1 MSRTAPPPKAK
12 RSGPDP
18 LRKNMSS
25 ESRAKPDAADGQ
37 PPVDGFAFIEAMH
50 QGAVSL
56 SRDGVVLYC
65 NSSFAG
71 MLKQPHERV
80 VGSSV
85 IDFVWPQQQPAFA
98 AMLRDAAIR
107 SSKAEFQFQ
116 TGEGALLPV
125 SVGLNPLPPPESTA
139 ICMVVTDLTEHKQ
152 NQDLQEANQRKDEF
166 LAMLGHELRNP
177 LAGIL
182 NGVEVLVQMGLPEG
196 EIAEMCGVIQR
207 QGILMRHIVD
217 DLLDVTRMTR
227 GKIVLKKERIELV
240 QFLRDVADDHRRQIE
255 AQGARLLVALP
266 PAPIWC
272 DTDRT
277 RLSQIIG
284 NLLANAAKFLN
295 RTGDITIAAWSDPA
309 RNRVVVSVRD
319 TGVGMDRSTLEKIF
333 QPFMQAESTLDR
345 SCGGLGLGLALVKG
359 LVELHGGRVIATSPG
374 VGRGSEFTIE
384 LPTLAGQEQNAT
396 VAESRPPAVPRRVL
410 LIDDRRDAILPVRK
424 MLEMAGHEVYT
435 AADGASGVALAR
447 AIHPDIIFCDIGL
460 PDGMSGYDVA
470 AVIRNDATLGGI
482 YLIALSGYGQEDDRR
497 RSQEAGFDNH
507 LTKPVS
513 IVDLEKLIGTLPR
526 FADAASK

>member
-1 MSRTAPPPKAK
+1 
-12 RSGPDP
+12 
-18 LRKNMSS
+18 
-25 ESRAKPDAADGQ
+25 
-37 PPVDGFAFIEAMH
+37 MH

-56 SRDGVVLYC
+56 SQDGVVLYC

-71 MLKQPHERV
+71 MLKRPHERV
-80 VGSSV
+80 MGSSV
-85 IDFVWPQQQPAFA
+85 IDFVWPPHRPAFA
-98 AMLRDAAIR
+98 AMLRDASTR
-107 SSKAEFQFQ
+107 GSHAELQFQ
-116 TGEGALLPV
+116 TDEGALLPV
-125 SVGLNPLPPPESTA
+125 YVSLNRLPLSESNA
-139 ICMVVTDLTEHKQ
+139 LCMVITDLTENKQ

-182 NGVEVLVQMGLPEG
+182 NGVEVLVQLGLPEG

-240 QFLRDVADDHRRQIE
+240 QLLRDVADDHRRQIE
-255 AQGARLLVALP
+255 AQGARLQLVLP
-266 PAPIWC
+266 PEPVWC
-272 DTDRT
+272 DADRT
-277 RLSQIIG
+277 RLSQIVG
-284 NLLANAAKFLN
+284 NLLANAAKFLD

-319 TGVGMDRSTLEKIF
+319 TGVGMDRATLEKIF

-345 SCGGLGLGLALVKG
+345 SRGGLGLGLALVKG
-359 LVELHGGRVIATSPG
+359 LVEMHGGRVIASSPG
-374 VGRGSEFTIE
+374 IGRGSEITVE
-384 LPTLAGQEQNAT
+384 LPMLAGQGREAA

-424 MLEMAGHEVYT
+424 MLELAGHEVFT

-447 AIHPDIIFCDIGL
+447 AIRPEVIFCDIGL

-470 AVIRNDATLGGI
+470 AAVRSDSMLAGV
-482 YLIALSGYGQEDDRR
+482 YLVALSGYGQEEDRR

-513 IVDLEKLIGTLPR
+513 IGDLETLIGTLPR
-526 FADAASK
+526 FAAAASK